1 MQSICQSIRYCC
13 IQDIHHQYKQYLTR
27 KSVKKIILH
36 IFEIRMY
43 LHLTMLLRTGFPLD
57 CRKNYWINSN
67 LRWNSSW
74 CVSMATAF
82 WELLVLPSPYYG
94 LLLGFPRSTC
104 TENAAEARN
113 FCDWEH
119 GQMSKLLCNIL
130 FLSRLLCIKCHVIC
144 GFAEDQIKW
153 FGIYYKRVV
162 NHMNASLS
170 VSIFM
175 IISSNWTVQNK
186 QKHKEKTAW

>member
-1 MQSICQSIRYCC
+1 MSVFTNLQGLASTEKIVKGTTYTVKYTLFQSICQSIRHCC
-13 IQDIHHQYKQYLTR
+13 YIQDIHHQYEQYLTR
-27 KSVKKIILH
+27 KSVNIFTH
-36 IFEIRMY
+36 IWGTHVFTFNNVSKDR
-43 LHLTMLLRTGFPLD
+43 FPLD

-119 GQMSKLLCNIL
+119 GQMSKLLCNIFYL
-130 FLSRLLCIKCHVIC
+130 VCYV
-144 GFAEDQIKW
+144 
-153 FGIYYKRVV
+153 
-162 NHMNASLS
+162 
-170 VSIFM
+170 
-175 IISSNWTVQNK
+175 
-186 QKHKEKTAW
+186 

>member
-1 MQSICQSIRYCC
+1 MSVFTNLQGLASKEKIVRGATYTVKYTLFLYLCAINLSINQALLLHTRYSS
-13 IQDIHHQYKQYLTR
+13 
-27 KSVKKIILH
+27 SVRAISDQKIFTH
-36 IFEIRMY
+36 IWGTHVFTFNNVSKDR
-43 LHLTMLLRTGFPLD
+43 FPLD

-119 GQMSKLLCNIL
+119 GQMSKLLCNIFYL
-130 FLSRLLCIKCHVIC
+130 VCYV
-144 GFAEDQIKW
+144 
-153 FGIYYKRVV
+153 
-162 NHMNASLS
+162 
-170 VSIFM
+170 
-175 IISSNWTVQNK
+175 
-186 QKHKEKTAW
+186 